1 MTSEAAEIRV
11 FSGGAPQETLLNLT
25 PDFEK
30 RTGHRVT
37 YTFAHVSII
46 HEKLAAGEQA
56 DVLLLPTVL
65 MNEAGKVIGLRQEG
79 RSELAR
85 IGIGVLIQEGA
96 PRPDISSADAIRQT
110 LLEAKAIAVPRPQGL
125 TGSHIARIMTLLGID
140 DDVRS
145 KLRHHRAIEG
155 AGELVAKGEVDVGMY
170 LASEIHTVKG
180 TTLVG
185 MLPAELQNYVVYS
198 IAIPQGNKTPGPALK
213 YIEFVSAPENGMR
226 WKEAGFE
233 QLG

>member
-1 MTSEAAEIRV
+1 MSAEAANIRV
-11 FSGGAPQETLLNLT
+11 FSGGAPQETLRNLT
-25 PDFEK
+25 PEFER
-30 RTGHRVT
+30 RTGHRVI

-46 HEKLAAGEQA
+46 HKKLAAGEQA

-65 MNEAGKVIGLRQEG
+65 MDEAGKVIGLRQEG
-79 RSELAR
+79 RSDLAQ
-85 IGIGVLIQEGA
+85 IGIGVLIRQGA

-110 LLEAKAIAVPRPQGL
+110 LLGAKAIAVPRPQGL

-145 KLRHHRAIEG
+145 KLRHHPAIEG
-155 AGELVAKGEVDVGMY
+155 AGELVAKGEVDVGLY

-198 IAIPQGNKTPGPALK
+198 IAVPENNKTPGPALE
-213 YIEFVSAPENGMR
+213 YIKFVSAAENELR

-233 QLG
+233 LLG